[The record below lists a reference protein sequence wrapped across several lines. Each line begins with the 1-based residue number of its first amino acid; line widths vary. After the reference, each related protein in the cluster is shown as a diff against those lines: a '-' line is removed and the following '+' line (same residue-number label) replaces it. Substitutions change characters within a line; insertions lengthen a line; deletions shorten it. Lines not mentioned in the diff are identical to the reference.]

1 MLFFSDIL
9 IHGWTAVHTHDE
21 FYANFTQSA
30 GKDWKRLA
38 QITAIRCFVS
48 CCRSHIEGFF
58 FSLIL
63 YINADGIIMSTIA
76 PLGIALLPNEKS
88 MSEVYCLYQSI
99 YQVYPSSFVSIGM
112 GQLWASTSRNLS

>member
-1 MLFFSDIL
+1 
-9 IHGWTAVHTHDE
+9 
-21 FYANFTQSA
+21 
-30 GKDWKRLA
+30 
-38 QITAIRCFVS
+38 
-48 CCRSHIEGFF
+48 
-58 FSLIL
+58 
-63 YINADGIIMSTIA
+63 MSTIA